1 MLKYRFYTFFIV
13 LTLSCASYAGANC
26 KDKSKEIAK
35 NTMVKCLQRTQCS
48 IVNLFDK
55 KCSKKIK
62 NLKKECLKAANAE
75 AESYLRRCAK

>member
-1 MLKYRFYTFFIV
+1 MIKYHIYTTCIL
-13 LTLSCASYAGANC
+13 LTLTCSSYAVANC
-26 KDKSKEIAK
+26 KDQSKEIAK
-35 NTMVKCLQRTQCS
+35 KTMVKCLQRTQCS

-55 KCSKKIK
+55 KCRKKIK